1 MPPMNALQ
9 STGLEKLKRA
19 VNVRDEEVRALL
31 WAFAYFF
38 CLLCAYYVL
47 RPVRDAMGLAGGVRN
62 LQWLFTATFLTMLV
76 AVPIFGTIVAKFP
89 RRVFLPWVYWFFII
103 NILIFYAVLQYKP
116 WELYSA
122 RVFFVWVS
130 VFNLFIISVFWSF
143 MADIFSNEQGKRLF
157 GFIAAGGTAGALMGP
172 AVTVTLAKSLG
183 TANLLLISAALLGIA
198 LICLHKLIRITKPAQ
213 TEAAPSPDS
222 EAIIGGGI
230 LNGAVQVF
238 KSPYLIGICLYL
250 FIYTAIS
257 TFLYFQQAHIV
268 ADAFE
273 SKAERTQVF
282 AVIDLSVGIVTL
294 LMQLFVTGRFIRY
307 LGIGAALAVVPLASL
322 IGFITLAIYPSLI
335 AIIVFQSL
343 RRSCNFA
350 FSRPAREVLYTV
362 VSREEKYKCKNF
374 IDTVVYRG
382 GDAAFGWVFTGI
394 KSMGASVSAMSL
406 IAVPIAALGC
416 VVAILLGRK
425 QNLLALSQQSPHT
438 IREESS

>member
-1 MPPMNALQ
+1 MNQ
-9 STGLEKLKRA
+9 VRSTVLDIIKRA
-19 VNVRDEEVRALL
+19 VNVRHEEIRALL

-103 NILIFYAVLQYKP
+103 NILIFYAALHYKL
-116 WELYSA
+116 WEVYSA

-157 GFIAAGGTAGALMGP
+157 GFIAAGGTAGALLGP
-172 AVTVTLAKSLG
+172 AITVTLAKSLG
-183 TANLLLISAALLGIA
+183 TANLLLISATLLGVA
-198 LICLHKLIRITKPAQ
+198 LFCIRNLLHITKPKQ
-213 TEAAPSPDS
+213 ETPGSTPDS
-222 EAIIGGGI
+222 EPDPIIGGGI
-230 LNGAVQVF
+230 LTGAIQVF
-238 KSPYLIGICLYL
+238 RSPYLMGICLYL

-268 ADAFE
+268 ADAFA
-273 SKAERTQVF
+273 SRAERTQVF
-282 AVIDLSVGIVTL
+282 AVIDLSVGIITL
-294 LMQLFVTGRFIRY
+294 LTQLFLTGRFMKY
-307 LGIGAALAVVPLASL
+307 LGIAAALAVVPIVGL
-322 IGFITLAIYPSLI
+322 IGFIILAVYPSLI
-335 AIIVFQSL
+335 AVIVFQSL
-343 RRSCNFA
+343 RRASNFA

-362 VSREEKYKCKNF
+362 VSQEEKYKCKNF

-382 GDAAFGWVFTGI
+382 GDALFGWIFAGV
-394 KSMGASVSAMSL
+394 KSLGASASVMSL

-416 VVAILLGRK
+416 FVAVFLGHK
-425 QNLLALSQQSPHT
+425 QNDLANSIETPN
-438 IREESS
+438 REM

>member
-1 MPPMNALQ
+1 MNTLKSTVLERLKQ
-9 STGLEKLKRA
+9 SI
-19 VNVRDEEVRALL
+19 NVRDDEVRALL

-62 LQWLFTATFLTMLV
+62 LQWLFTATFLTMLI

-89 RRVFLPWVYWFFII
+89 RRVFLPWVYWFFIF
-103 NILIFYAVLQYKP
+103 NILIFFAALQYQP
-116 WELYSA
+116 WEVYSA

-130 VFNLFIISVFWSF
+130 VFNLFVISVFWSF

-157 GFIAAGGTAGALMGP
+157 GFIAAGGTAGALTGP

-183 TANLLLISAALLGIA
+183 TANLLLISAALLGVA
-198 LICLHKLIRITKPAQ
+198 LICLSNLLRITKDKTQGGDNAVEPV
-213 TEAAPSPDS
+213 
-222 EAIIGGGI
+222 IGGGI
-230 LNGAVQVF
+230 LTGAIQVF
-238 KSPYLIGICLYL
+238 RSPYLIGICLYL

-273 SKAERTQVF
+273 SRAERTQVF
-282 AVIDLSVGIVTL
+282 AVIDLSVGIITL
-294 LMQLFVTGRFIRY
+294 LTQIFITGRFLRY
-307 LGIGAALAVVPLASL
+307 FGIAVALAVVPLVSL
-322 IGFITLAIYPSLI
+322 IGFITLAIFPSLI

-382 GDAAFGWVFTGI
+382 GDAVFGWIFAGV
-394 KSMGASVSAMSL
+394 KSLGASASVMSL

-425 QNLLALSQQSPHT
+425 QNDLAIQTQSPNITPNT
-438 IREESS
+438 I